1 MPKPNAKFTLPELK
15 SYVRT
20 HKINKPEI
28 RLTMNKSQLV
38 AGLKKHGHWDHKAD
52 AREKLKGGGDKPIM
66 RKKKTKPKL
75 KIPSQFKNQ
84 TQSVK
89 LLNKILTGFYKD
101 KINKRAE
108 SRIIALIDRSK
119 SYDDKMPYVIN
130 VSGVSQDGIME
141 YQVLNEKQNKYDD
154 KSLFLGDKAK
164 PE

>member
-66 RKKKTKPKL
+66 RKKKTKRWNYR
-75 KIPSQFKNQ
+75 KI
-84 TQSVK
+84 
-89 LLNKILTGFYKD
+89 
-101 KINKRAE
+101 
-108 SRIIALIDRSK
+108 RIHSNLCFA
-119 SYDDKMPYVIN
+119 
-130 VSGVSQDGIME
+130 
-141 YQVLNEKQNKYDD
+141 
-154 KSLFLGDKAK
+154 FF
-164 PE
+164 